1 MTKIP
6 ERGFFKPGGKVL
18 VFLSILDHPLQA
30 RYYGPYEIESKINYV
45 NYVVKI
51 QGWREEKR
59 VGHVN
64 TLNEY
69 FKRCDQ
75 NFVKQVST
83 FENA

>member
-6 ERGFFKPGGKVL
+6 ESGFFKPGGKVL

-51 QGWREEKR
+51 QG
-59 VGHVN
+59 
-64 TLNEY
+64 
-69 FKRCDQ
+69 
-75 NFVKQVST
+75 
-83 FENA
+83 